1 MLRTQKAQNA
11 FRHVCRL
18 LNNRRKNK
26 TSEHRAAQKYIKRCH
41 NILFMMVV
49 CNKNICG
56 GRVRSGERNIKIKVL
71 KGPS

>member
-49 CNKNICG
+49 CNKKYLWWE
-56 GRVRSGERNIKIKVL
+56 SKVWR
-71 KGPS
+71 KKHQN